1 MTFVPIP
8 KLPHVPPSSARRAA
22 AVRLFENLQAIE
34 KLHE

>member
-8 KLPHVPPSSARRAA
+8 KLGPAKSGHRHVT
-22 AVRLFENLQAIE
+22 AVGLFENLQAIE